1 MQPLTF
7 VIMGRDQDVLTRDQ
21 AALKASGRARVLA
34 DCDGQD
40 KMLAEVIRLRPS
52 AAILILDASNPE
64 KEFAFISKLAG
75 LHPGTAIIAAAPNT
89 SPALILGSMRAGVNE
104 FLQIPLIPD
113 EFQTVLRRV
122 AELRKEELS
131 STGKS
136 ARVIAVFSGKGGAG
150 VSFLGTNLAAAVGA
164 PTVLV
169 DLNLQA
175 GDAASFLGLD
185 PKYSLAD
192 FARNRSRL
200 DDSLITSMLTVHS
213 PHLSL
218 VAAPNEAHEA
228 EEMRPEDI
236 PEILHLLGQ
245 KFQCIVLD
253 LPHTFDPITVAALD
267 LADDILLTLTLDIPG
282 IRSTKRALK
291 VFDRLGYPR
300 QKVSVVVNRWAKS
313 IDVELHKVEG
323 HLGERLIGFVPNDY
337 RKVMDSINLG
347 RPLVDSDPASKIAL
361 GNKKN
366 SSIPGCCAW
375 RNISPQRRKGLFRSV
390 FGRQGSTS
398 AIELST
404 LPDNASNRMH

>member
-7 VIMGRDQDVLTRDQ
+7 VIMGRNQESSQ
-21 AALKASGRARVLA
+21 EIKEALQASGRARVLA
-34 DCDGQD
+34 ECEGQD
-40 KMLAEVIRLRPS
+40 KMLAEIMRLRPS
-52 AAILILDASNPE
+52 AAILILDPSNPE
-64 KEFAFISKLAG
+64 KEFSFISKLVG
-75 LHPGTAIIAAAPNT
+75 LHPGTAVIAAAPDA

-104 FLQIPLIPD
+104 FLQVPLIPE

-122 AELRKEELS
+122 AELRKEEQS
-131 STGKS
+131 SAGKV

-150 VSFLGTNLAAAVGA
+150 VSFLATNLAAAVGA
-164 PTVLV
+164 PTALV

-200 DDSLITSMLTVHS
+200 DDSLITSMLTPHS
-213 PHLSL
+213 PQLSL

-228 EEMRPEDI
+228 EEIRPEDI

-245 KFQCIVLD
+245 KFNCIVLD
-253 LPHTFDPITVAALD
+253 LPHTFDPVTVSALD
-267 LADDILLTLTLDIPG
+267 LSDDIILTLTLDIPG

-300 QKVSVVVNRWAKS
+300 QKVRVVVNRWAKS

-323 HLGERLIGFVPNDY
+323 HLGEQLIGFVPNDY

-347 RPLVDSDPASKIAL
+347 RPLVYSEPSSKIAVEIKRIAASL
-361 GNKKN
+361 IAARGET
-366 SSIPGCCAW
+366 S
-375 RNISPQRRKGLFRSV
+375 SPQPRKKLFRSM
-390 FGRQGSTS
+390 FGRQAPTTGL
-398 AIELST
+398 ELST
-404 LPDNASNRMH
+404 LPDNV

>member
-7 VIMGRDQDVLTRDQ
+7 VIMGRNPETSQEIKE
-21 AALKASGRARVLA
+21 ALQASGRARVLA
-34 DCDGQD
+34 ECDGHD
-40 KMLAEVIRLRPS
+40 KMLAEIIRLRPS
-52 AAILILDASNPE
+52 AAILILDANNPD
-64 KEFAFISKLAG
+64 KEFSFISKLVG
-75 LHPGTAIIAAAPNT
+75 MNSGTAIIAAALSA
-89 SPALILGSMRAGVNE
+89 SPALILGSMRAGANE
-104 FLQIPLIPD
+104 FLQIPVIPE

-122 AELRKEELS
+122 AEVRKEEHTS
-131 STGKS
+131 GKH

-185 PKYSLAD
+185 AKYSLVD
-192 FARNRSRL
+192 FSRNRTRL
-200 DDSLITSMLTVHS
+200 DESLVTSMVMPHS
-213 PHLSL
+213 PQLSV

-228 EEMRPEDI
+228 EEIRPEDI

-245 KFQCIVLD
+245 RFQCVVLD

-300 QKVSVVVNRWAKS
+300 QKVSVVVNRWSKG

-323 HLGERLIGFVPNDY
+323 HLGEQLIGFVPNDY

-347 RPLVDSDPASKIAL
+347 RPLVYSEPSSKIAVEIKRIAATL
-361 GNKKN
+361 IAGGET
-366 SSIPGCCAW
+366 S
-375 RNISPQRRKGLFRSV
+375 SPQPRKKLFRSV
-390 FGRQGSTS
+390 FGRQPSTT
-398 AIELST
+398 ALELST
-404 LPDNASNRMH
+404 FPDKA

>member
-7 VIMGRDQDVLTRDQ
+7 VIMGRNP
-21 AALKASGRARVLA
+21 AASQEIKDALQASGHARVLA
-34 DCDGQD
+34 ECDAPD

-64 KEFAFISKLAG
+64 KEFSFISKLVG
-75 LHPGTAIIAAAPNT
+75 MNSGTAIIAAAPNA

-104 FLQIPLIPD
+104 FLQIPVIPD
-113 EFQTVLRRV
+113 EFQTVLKRV
-122 AELRKEELS
+122 SELRKEEQ
-131 STGKS
+131 STPGKH

-150 VSFLGTNLAAAVGA
+150 VSFLGTNLAAAVGG

-185 PKYSLAD
+185 AKYSLVD

-200 DDSLITSMLTVHS
+200 DESLVTSMLTAHS
-213 PHLSL
+213 PQLSV

-228 EEMRPEDI
+228 EEIRPEDI

-245 KFQCIVLD
+245 KFQCVVLD
-253 LPHTFDPITVAALD
+253 LPHTFDPITIAALD
-267 LADDILLTLTLDIPG
+267 FADDILLTLTLDIPG

-300 QKVSVVVNRWAKS
+300 QKVSVVVNRWSKG

-323 HLGERLIGFVPNDY
+323 HLGEQLIGFVPNDY
-337 RKVMDSINLG
+337 KKVMDSINLG
-347 RPLVDSDPASKIAL
+347 RPLVYSEPSSKIAVEIKRIAASL
-361 GNKKN
+361 VDARGET
-366 SSIPGCCAW
+366 S
-375 RNISPQRRKGLFRSV
+375 SPQPRKKLFRSM
-390 FGRQGSTS
+390 FSRQASPT
-398 AIELST
+398 ALELST
-404 LPDNASNRMH
+404 LPDNV

>member
-7 VIMGRDQDVLTRDQ
+7 VIMGRDQATSQEIKQ
-21 AALKASGRARVLA
+21 ALQASGRARVLA
-34 DCDGQD
+34 ECDGHD

-52 AAILILDASNPE
+52 TAVLILDANNPE
-64 KEFAFISKLAG
+64 KEFAFISKLVG
-75 LHPGTAIIAAAPNT
+75 LHPGTAIIAAAPNA

-113 EFQTVLRRV
+113 EFQTVLKRV
-122 AELRKEELS
+122 SQLRKEEQS
-131 STGKS
+131 SSGKT
-136 ARVIAVFSGKGGAG
+136 ARIIAVFSGKGGAG
-150 VSFLGTNLAAAVGA
+150 VSFLATNLAAAVGA

-185 PKYSLAD
+185 AKYSLAD

-200 DDSLITSMLTVHS
+200 DDSLITSMLTTHS
-213 PHLSL
+213 PQLSL

-228 EEMRPEDI
+228 EEVRPEDV
-236 PEILHLLGQ
+236 PEIFHLLGQ

-267 LADDILLTLTLDIPG
+267 LADDIILTLTLDIPG

-300 QKVSVVVNRWAKS
+300 QKVSAVVNRWSKS

-347 RPLVDSDPASKIAL
+347 RPLVYSEPSSKIAVEIKRIAASL
-361 GNKKN
+361 VAAHGET
-366 SSIPGCCAW
+366 S
-375 RNISPQRRKGLFRSV
+375 SPQPRKKLFRSM
-390 FGRQGSTS
+390 FGRQDSTT
-398 AIELST
+398 ALELST
-404 LPDNASNRMH
+404 LPDKA

>member
-7 VIMGRDQDVLTRDQ
+7 IIMGRDQTSSQEIKQ
-21 AALKASGRARVLA
+21 ALQASGRARVLA
-34 DCDGQD
+34 ECDGQD

-52 AAILILDASNPE
+52 AAVLILDASNPE
-64 KEFAFISKLAG
+64 KEFAFISKLVG
-75 LHPGTAIIAAAPNT
+75 LHPGTAIIAAAPNA
-89 SPALILGSMRAGVNE
+89 SPTLILGSMRAGVNE

-113 EFQTVLRRV
+113 EFHTVLKRV
-122 AELRKEELS
+122 AELRKEEQS
-131 STGKS
+131 SS
-136 ARVIAVFSGKGGAG
+136 SNNARVIAVFSGKGGAG
-150 VSFLGTNLAAAVGA
+150 VSFLATNLAAAVGA

-192 FARNRSRL
+192 FAHSRERL
-200 DDSLITSMLTVHS
+200 DESLITSMLTVHS
-213 PHLSL
+213 PQLSL

-228 EEMRPEDI
+228 EEIRPDDI
-236 PEILHLLGQ
+236 PEIFHLLRQ
-245 KFQCIVLD
+245 KFQCIVVD

-323 HLGERLIGFVPNDY
+323 HLGEQLIGFVPNDY

-347 RPLVDSDPASKIAL
+347 RPLVYSEPASKIAVEIKRIAASL
-361 GNKKN
+361 VTARGETSQLQPRKK
-366 SSIPGCCAW
+366 
-375 RNISPQRRKGLFRSV
+375 LFRSV
-390 FGRQGSTS
+390 FGRQASTT
-398 AIELST
+398 ALELST
-404 LPDNASNRMH
+404 LPDKA

>member
-7 VIMGRDQDVLTRDQ
+7 VIMGKDQESSQ
-21 AALKASGRARVLA
+21 EIKAALQASGRARVLA
-34 DCDGQD
+34 ECDGHD
-40 KMLAEVIRLRPS
+40 RMLAEIMRLRPS
-52 AAILILDASNPE
+52 AAILILDATNPD
-64 KEFAFISKLAG
+64 KEFSFISKLHG
-75 LHPGTAIIAAAPNT
+75 MNSGTAIIAAAPNA
-89 SPALILGSMRAGVNE
+89 SPALILGSMRAGANE
-104 FLQIPLIPD
+104 FLQIPVIPD

-122 AELRKEELS
+122 AEVRKEEH
-131 STGKS
+131 STSGKH

-185 PKYSLAD
+185 AKYSLLD
-192 FARNRSRL
+192 FARNRTRL
-200 DDSLITSMLTVHS
+200 DESLITSMVMPHS
-213 PHLSL
+213 PQLSL

-228 EEMRPEDI
+228 EEIRPEDI

-245 KFQCIVLD
+245 KFQCVVLD
-253 LPHTFDPITVAALD
+253 LPHTFDPITIAALD

-300 QKVSVVVNRWAKS
+300 EKVSVVVNRWSKG

-323 HLGERLIGFVPNDY
+323 HLGEQLIGFVPNDY

-347 RPLVDSDPASKIAL
+347 RPLVYGEPSSKIAVEIKRIAATL
-361 GNKKN
+361 IAGGET
-366 SSIPGCCAW
+366 S
-375 RNISPQRRKGLFRSV
+375 SPQPRKKLFRSV
-390 FGRQGSTS
+390 FGRQASTTGL
-398 AIELST
+398 ELST
-404 LPDNASNRMH
+404 LPDKA

>member
-7 VIMGRDQDVLTRDQ
+7 VIMGRDQTSSQEIKQ
-21 AALKASGRARVLA
+21 ALQASGRARVLA
-34 DCDGQD
+34 ECEGHD
-40 KMLAEVIRLRPS
+40 KMLAEIVRLRPS

-64 KEFAFISKLAG
+64 KEFSFISKLAG
-75 LHPGTAIIAAAPNT
+75 LHPGTALIAAAPNA

-104 FLQIPLIPD
+104 FLQIPLIQD
-113 EFQTVLRRV
+113 EFQTVLKRV
-122 AELRKEELS
+122 AELRKEEHS
-131 STGKS
+131 SSSKS

-150 VSFLGTNLAAAVGA
+150 VSFLATNLAAAVGG
-164 PTVLV
+164 PTGLV

-192 FARNRSRL
+192 FSRNRGRL
-200 DDSLITSMLTVHS
+200 DESLITSMLTAHS

-228 EEMRPEDI
+228 EEIRPDDI

-267 LADDILLTLTLDIPG
+267 AADDIILTLTLDIPG

-300 QKVSVVVNRWAKS
+300 PKVRVVVNRWSKD

-323 HLGERLIGFVPNDY
+323 HLGEQLIGFVPNDY

-347 RPLVDSDPASKIAL
+347 RPLVHSEPSSKIAVEIKRIAASL
-361 GNKKN
+361 IAAGGAT
-366 SSIPGCCAW
+366 S
-375 RNISPQRRKGLFRSV
+375 SPQPRKKLFRSL
-390 FGRQGSTS
+390 FGRQTS
-398 AIELST
+398 PTALELST
-404 LPDNASNRMH
+404 LPDNV